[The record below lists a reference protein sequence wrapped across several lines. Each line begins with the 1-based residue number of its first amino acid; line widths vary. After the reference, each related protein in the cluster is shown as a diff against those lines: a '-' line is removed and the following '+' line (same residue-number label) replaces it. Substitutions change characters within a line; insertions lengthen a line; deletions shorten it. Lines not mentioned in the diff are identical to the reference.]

1 MIQSACGLD
10 CYDACTI
17 VAHNGK
23 LKGGNDSLTNG
34 ALCSVVNRC
43 IAKASRITQPT
54 VEGVEVTMEVALEA
68 VAKALDKDSL
78 LYRGSGNVGVM
89 QEVTHLLFNKLNATI
104 ATGSLCDGA
113 GEAGIVQGRGVNRVL
128 TPEHIGKAEVVIVW
142 GRNIDTTNTHLLP
155 YLKGKKL
162 VVIDPVQT
170 AIAKQAD
177 VHLPI
182 APRSDLYLALLLCRF
197 VIMQDM
203 QKVSDFGD
211 IGDFYDFTRTFRI
224 KLLLERTDLKADDI
238 AKVVELLGYE
248 KVVHLVGVGVQKY
261 SIGDAVLRAIDAL
274 AVILGHYGKEGC
286 GVSFLGNSKL
296 GYNNPFGIKSKTI
309 SKVNTPFGRFKSVLI
324 QGANP
329 AHSMPNTNRVIEEL
343 QKVENLIYFGT
354 YHNETS
360 QLAKIVIPALNFLEK
375 SDVRLSYS
383 DYTIKA
389 INPLVQAKNG
399 ISEYTFTQ
407 ILTQKLGLGD
417 IDDERSC
424 IDSWLNQAT
433 HGVSL
438 EAKNMLKFE
447 TFDFIEEFE
456 DDFEEMKNLTD
467 IKNLKN
473 THNTCD
479 YWLLT
484 PKAKH
489 AINSQFK
496 RDNSVEIHCDL
507 GFHDGEKIILTTLY
521 GTLSGTVKINNGVR
535 KDCVVVRANVT
546 GVNRLT
552 PPIVSNEGNSACF
565 QEVKVTLAK
574 YDE

>member
-1 MIQSACGLD
+1 M
-10 CYDACTI
+10 
-17 VAHNGK
+17 
-23 LKGGNDSLTNG
+23 
-34 ALCSVVNRC
+34 
-43 IAKASRITQPT
+43 
-54 VEGVEVTMEVALEA
+54 
-68 VAKALDKDSL
+68 

-89 QEVTHLLFNKLNATI
+89 QEVTHLLFNRLSATI
-104 ATGSLCDGA
+104 ANGSLCDGA
-113 GEAGIVQGRGVNRVL
+113 GEAGIAQGRGVNRLL
-128 TPEHIGKAEVVIVW
+128 TPQHIGKAEVIVVW

-162 VVIDPVQT
+162 VVIDPIQT

-177 VHLPI
+177 VHLQI

-203 QKVSDFGD
+203 QKVSEFDG
-211 IGDFYDFTRTFRI
+211 IEDFYDFTRTFRI
-224 KLLLERTDLKADDI
+224 KLLLERTDLKADNI

-296 GYNNPFGIKSKTI
+296 SFNNPFAIQTQTI

-329 AHSMPNTNRVIEEL
+329 AHSMPDTNRVIKEL
-343 QKVENLIYFGT
+343 KKVENLIYFGT

-383 DYTIKA
+383 DYSIKA
-389 INPLVQAKNG
+389 MNPIVQANHG
-399 ISEYTFTQ
+399 ISEYAFTR

-417 IDDERSC
+417 IDDERSY
-424 IDSWLNQAT
+424 IDSWLTQAT
-433 HGVSL
+433 HGVSP
-438 EAKNMLKFE
+438 EAKNMLRFE
-447 TFDFIEEFE
+447 TFEFLEEID
-456 DDFEEMKNLTD
+456 DDFEAMKNLTD
-467 IKNLKN
+467 IKNLKIR
-473 THNTCD
+473 HNTSD

-489 AINSQFK
+489 AINSQFE
-496 RDNSVEIHCDL
+496 RCNSVEIHSDL
-507 GFHDGEKIILTTLY
+507 GFDEEETITLTTLY
-521 GTLSGTVKINNGVR
+521 GTLNGIVKINNGVR

-546 GVNRLT
+546 GVNQLT

-565 QEVKVTLAK
+565 QEVKVTLSK
-574 YDE
+574 

>member
-10 CYDACTI
+10 CYDACAI
-17 VAHNGK
+17 VASSGK
-23 LKGGNDSLTNG
+23 LKGGEDRFTSG
-34 ALCSVVNRC
+34 VLCSVLNRH
-43 IAKASRITQPT
+43 IAKASRIMQPT
-54 VEGVEVTMEVALEA
+54 IEGVEVTMEVALEA
-68 VAKALDKDSL
+68 LSKVLDKDSL

-89 QEVTHLLFNKLNATI
+89 QEVTHLLFNRLSATI
-104 ATGSLCDGA
+104 ANGSLCDGA
-113 GEAGIVQGRGVNRVL
+113 GEAGIAQGRGVNRLL
-128 TPEHIGKAEVVIVW
+128 TPQHIGKAEVIVVW

-162 VVIDPVQT
+162 VVIDPIQT

-177 VHLPI
+177 VHLQI

-203 QKVSDFGD
+203 QKVSEFDG
-211 IGDFYDFTRTFRI
+211 IEDFYDFTRTFRI
-224 KLLLERTDLKADDI
+224 KLLLERTDLKADNI

-296 GYNNPFGIKSKTI
+296 SFNNPFAIQTQTI

-329 AHSMPNTNRVIEEL
+329 AHSMPDTNRVIKEL
-343 QKVENLIYFGT
+343 KKVENLIYFGT

-383 DYTIKA
+383 DYSIKA
-389 INPLVQAKNG
+389 MNPITQANHG
-399 ISEYTFTQ
+399 ISEYAFTR
-407 ILTQKLGLGD
+407 ILIEKLGSGE
-417 IDDERSC
+417 IDDERSY
-424 IDSWLNQAT
+424 IDSWLTQAT

-438 EAKNMLKFE
+438 AAKNMLRFE
-447 TFDFIEEFE
+447 TFEFLEEID
-456 DDFEEMKNLTD
+456 DDFEAIKNLTD

-473 THNTCD
+473 THNTSG

-507 GFHDGEKIILTTLY
+507 GFHEGEKITLTTLY
-521 GTLSGTVKINNGVR
+521 GTLNGIVKINNGVR
-535 KDCVVVRANVT
+535 QDCVMVRANVT

-552 PPIVSNEGNSACF
+552 PSIVSNKGNSACF
-565 QEVKVTLAK
+565 QETKVTLTK
-574 YDE
+574 